1 MSDTSRRK
9 LLKSIAAGSGAVIA
23 GKSLPE
29 SWSRP
34 IVDSVMLP
42 AHAQLSSCASYIRV
56 TSPTSNS
63 GLRMIGIVD
72 SSDNVLA
79 RCCCGGSADI
89 VIEAGSLAAGTYYV
103 FGDSEGPMSHA
114 IEITT
119 GPACAVTN
127 VTAPTD
133 ENQLRHLMAT
143 ITLPAGTV
151 TPESGQLVG
160 VDKSGPA
167 INCVS
172 GEDGGP

>member
-1 MSDTSRRK
+1 MPAVNPFEMIAYTGSRV
-9 LLKSIAAGSGAVIA
+9 LEDETIVFVGTGLPIIAA
-23 GKSLPE
+23 
-29 SWSRP
+29 
-34 IVDSVMLP
+34 M
-42 AHAQLSSCASYIRV
+42 HAQLTHA
-56 TSPTSNS
+56 PN
-63 GLRMIGIVD
+63 LHMIF
-72 SSDNVLA
+72 
-79 RCCCGGSADI
+79 
-89 VIEAGSLAAGTYYV
+89 EAGSLAAGTYYV

-114 IEITT
+114 VEITT